1 MASLSVKTSQKNKL
15 VCELQNFTCI
25 TGLLATT
32 LKGIWYKTCLILL
45 DQEEYNSQLKKQFL
59 KFVSPNLH
67 APCLGSPS
75 AWQSYCHKARR
86 VDCMQPTVPLSS
98 VPAAL
103 SRMSH
108 TLGSRLPPPNANT
121 NGASGQQP
129 TQWSSP
135 CTGSQ
140 TIMRTEQPNR
150 TLEREENGLLRLKGT
165 PSRSTS
171 WHKK

>member
-1 MASLSVKTSQKNKL
+1 MHHWVQQTWKARI
-15 VCELQNFTCI
+15 F
-25 TGLLATT
+25 
-32 LKGIWYKTCLILL
+32 KTCLSHL
-45 DQEEYNSQLKKQFL
+45 DQGYTSQIKKQSL

-75 AWQSYCHKARR
+75 AWQSYFNKAGM
-86 VDCMQPTVPLSS
+86 VDRMQPTMPSPS

-140 TIMRTEQPNR
+140 TTMRTEQPNR
-150 TLEREENGLLRLKGT
+150 TLERKENGLQRLKGT
-165 PSRSTS
+165 PSRSAS